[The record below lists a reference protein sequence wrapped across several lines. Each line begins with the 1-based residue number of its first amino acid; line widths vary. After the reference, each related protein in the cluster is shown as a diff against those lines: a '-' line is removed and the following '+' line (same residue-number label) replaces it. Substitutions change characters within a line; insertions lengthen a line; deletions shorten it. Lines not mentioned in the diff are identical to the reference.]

1 MSLSASIAPHLPCL
15 RRFATVSSGSQESGD
30 AQICALLEAIIAD
43 VSIFPP
49 ASSARVALYNVF
61 TKFTSSATVKMR
73 DWDPNPADGLPHF
86 DIMRTPLVH
95 RQALLLV
102 EFEGFSVVEAAEVLA
117 VSERQLAELLTQA
130 KEDIFGSAANSTHIN
145 HDGTDNPRTV
155 ITALEATAMA

>member
-1 MSLSASIAPHLPCL
+1 
-15 RRFATVSSGSQESGD
+15 
-30 AQICALLEAIIAD
+30 
-43 VSIFPP
+43 
-49 ASSARVALYNVF
+49 
-61 TKFTSSATVKMR
+61 
-73 DWDPNPADGLPHF
+73 
-86 DIMRTPLVH
+86 MRTPLVH